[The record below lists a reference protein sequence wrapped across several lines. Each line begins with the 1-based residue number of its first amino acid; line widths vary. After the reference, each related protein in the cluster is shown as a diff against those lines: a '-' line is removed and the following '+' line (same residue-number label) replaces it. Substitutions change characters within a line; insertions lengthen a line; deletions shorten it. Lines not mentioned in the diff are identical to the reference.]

1 MTWDSFFSAE
11 VGAAA
16 ALAGL
21 IFVGISINL
30 QRILGLPM
38 VARRAFQALLV
49 LLGILAVV
57 SILLVPGLSGPVAGT
72 SVLVVALMLLVT
84 LDLIEV
90 HSWEGVEPKLRRLLF
105 QHTLEIQLPPA
116 MMLLGGASL
125 VAGSSWALY
134 WFLPATLLSFL
145 VALIEAWVI
154 TVEILR

>member
-38 VARRAFQALLV
+38 IARRAFQALLV

-57 SILLVPGLSGPVAGT
+57 SILLVPGLTGADAGA
-72 SVLVVALMLLVT
+72 SVLVVAVLLLLT
-84 LDLIEV
+84 LDIIEV
-90 HSWEGVEPKLRRLLF
+90 NNWRGAETKIRRLLF
-105 QHTLEIQLPPA
+105 QHTVEIQLPPA
-116 MMLLGGASL
+116 LMVLGGASL
-125 VAGSSWALY
+125 VVGNPWALY

>member
-30 QRILGLPM
+30 QRILALPM
-38 VARRAFQALLV
+38 IARRAFQALLI

-57 SILLVPGLSGPVAGT
+57 SILLVPGLNGTDSGS
-72 SVLVVALMLLVT
+72 SVLVVAVLLLLT

-90 HSWEGVEPKLRRLLF
+90 NSWKGVAPNLRMLLF
-105 QHTLEIQLPPA
+105 QHTVEIQLPPL
-116 MMLLGGASL
+116 MMLLGGAAL
-125 VAGSSWALY
+125 LIGNAWALY